1 MTYKDL
7 SKKILLQLSEDG
19 RQSHRELADKLDVS
33 AATIGNRIG
42 QLRDQGV
49 LKGVSAD
56 IDYEKLGYTCV
67 AVTRFKVPGDSI
79 QSALDQLKEYD
90 RLTDIY
96 EVTGNYDIL
105 AIGHYRDRQQMNRV
119 IKELQG
125 QETILETNTSM
136 VLNIVRE
143 NAPLSLDE
151 VEF

>member
-79 QSALDQLKEYD
+79 QSALDQLKGYD

-125 QETILETNTSM
+125 QQTILETNTSM

>member
-1 MTYKDL
+1 MTYEDL
-7 SKKILLQLSEDG
+7 SKEILLELSSDG

-33 AATIGNRIG
+33 AATIGNRISK
-42 QLRDQGV
+42 LRDDGILRGV
-49 LKGVSAD
+49 RAD
-56 IDYEKLGYTCV
+56 IDYEKLGYKSV

-79 QSALDQLKEYD
+79 TSALDKLEEYD

-125 QETILETNTSM
+125 DETILETNTSM

-143 NAPLSLDE
+143 NSPLALDD

>member
-7 SKKILLQLSEDG
+7 SKKILLELSKDG
-19 RQSHRELADKLDVS
+19 RQSHRELAEKLEVS
-33 AATIGNRIG
+33 AATIGNRIN
-42 QLRDQGV
+42 QLRDDGI
-49 LKGVSAD
+49 LRGVSAD
-56 IDYEKLGYTCV
+56 IDYEQLGYTSV

-79 QSALDQLKEYD
+79 QTALEELEDYD
-90 RLTDIY
+90 CLTDIY

-125 QETILETNTSM
+125 RETVLETNTSM

-143 NAPLSLDE
+143 NFPLALDD
-151 VEF
+151 VEY

>member
-1 MTYKDL
+1 MTYEDL
-7 SKKILLQLSEDG
+7 SKKILLELSEDG
-19 RQSHRELADKLDVS
+19 RQSHRELADKLGVS
-33 AATIGNRIG
+33 AATIGNRIS
-42 QLRDQGV
+42 QLRDQEV
-49 LKGVSAD
+49 LKGVSAV

-67 AVTRFKVPGDSI
+67 AITRFKVPGDSI
-79 QSALDQLKEYD
+79 QTALRKLEEYD

-125 QETILETNTSM
+125 DQTILETNTSM

-143 NAPLSLDE
+143 NSPLSLDDIE
-151 VEF
+151 L

>member
-7 SKKILLQLSEDG
+7 SKKILLELSKDG
-19 RQSHRELADKLDVS
+19 RQSHRELAEKLDVS
-33 AATIGNRIG
+33 AATIGNRIN
-42 QLRDQGV
+42 QLRDDGI
-49 LKGVSAD
+49 LRGVSAD
-56 IDYEKLGYTCV
+56 IDYEQLGYTSV

-79 QSALDQLKEYD
+79 QTALEELEDYD
-90 RLTDIY
+90 CLTDIY

-125 QETILETNTSM
+125 RETVLETNTSM

-143 NAPLSLDE
+143 NFPLALDD
-151 VEF
+151 VEY

>member
-1 MTYKDL
+1 MTYEDL
-7 SKKILLQLSEDG
+7 SKEILLELSSDG

-33 AATIGNRIG
+33 AATIGNRISK
-42 QLRDQGV
+42 LRDDGILRGV
-49 LKGVSAD
+49 RAD
-56 IDYEKLGYTCV
+56 IDYEKLGYKSV

-79 QSALDQLKEYD
+79 TSALDKLEEYD

-125 QETILETNTSM
+125 DETVLETNTSM

-143 NAPLSLDE
+143 NSPLALDD

>member
-7 SKKILLQLSEDG
+7 SKKILLELSEDG

-33 AATIGNRIG
+33 AATIGNRISK
-42 QLRDQGV
+42 LRDEGV

-56 IDYEKLGYTCV
+56 IDYEKLGYTSV

-79 QSALDQLKEYD
+79 QSALKQMKEYD

-119 IKELQG
+119 IKELQS
-125 QETILETNTSM
+125 QDTVLETNTSM

-143 NAPLSLDE
+143 NSPLSLDE

>member
-7 SKKILLQLSEDG
+7 SKKILLELSKDG
-19 RQSHRELADKLDVS
+19 RQSHRELAEKLEVS

-42 QLRDQGV
+42 QLRDDGI

-56 IDYEKLGYTCV
+56 IDYEKLGYTSV

-79 QSALDQLKEYD
+79 QKALEELEDYD
-90 RLTDIY
+90 CLTDIY

-125 QETILETNTSM
+125 RDTVLETNTSM

-143 NAPLSLDE
+143 NFPLALND
-151 VEF
+151 VEY